1 MRNLRLLRAG
11 GCRFAAAT
19 GTPQCFCLGAE
30 PGAVVVGSQYGLV
43 DLHPA
48 RDSVSREVSLTVDGF
63 LPEDGSGCIV
73 GVEDLPEQESV
84 CVATAAGD
92 ILLCNLSTKQVECV
106 GSVDS
111 GLSVMSWS
119 PDQELVL
126 LATGQQTLIM
136 MTRDFEP
143 ITEKQIHQDEFGEG
157 KFVAL
162 GWGKKET
169 QFHGS
174 EGKQAAHRKQT
185 EVLPTSVWDDGRPR
199 VTWRGDGQFVAVSAV
214 CPETGARKV
223 RVWSRELVLQSTSE
237 PISGLEQ
244 ALSWKPSG
252 NLIASTQEKPNRH
265 DVVFLEKNG
274 LLHGEFTLPFQKGQV
289 KVNEM
294 LWNADSTILAIWL
307 EDLKVE
313 DSNPNTYVQLWTTG
327 NYHWY
332 LKQSLHFGS
341 LEENQLVS
349 LLWDRE
355 NLYRLHI
362 LCQGWHYLFYDW
374 HWTTDHGLGENSQHM
389 ANVAVI
395 DGDKVLVT
403 AFQHAVV
410 PPPMCTYELHL
421 QQAVNQVAFH
431 TDPKHSGDMAVL
443 DADNRISLYRYG
455 KSVVNDPS
463 VEFGA
468 VGGNGFKAAVE
479 TPYLDKIYRV
489 DVSSSTNEVMNPLG
503 LRFLTWLPDGSFLVV
518 GQGQHAAQS
527 VLHHLTAVPHVAG
540 AEEECLNLRLSVP
553 VDGEVI
559 SLYCSPVTKTVALQL
574 TDRRILKYLWEASTP
589 ILEPWRSSSSSAVQF
604 PYRCVQTSITRISG
618 EEVILGLTD
627 RCRFFVNDIEVAS
640 NITSFA
646 TYNEFLLVTTNSH
659 TCQCFCLK
667 NLSVKALQASL
678 SSAAAPSSETLRKVE
693 RGSRIVTVVP
703 QDTKVVLQMPRG
715 NLETIHHRALV
726 LAQIRKWLDRLMFR
740 EAFQCM
746 RKLRINLNLL
756 YDHNPKASLPSSLVL
771 FAILTCP
778 GIHRTVPSKV
788 FLENAE
794 TFIRQIDSVN
804 YINLFFTELKE
815 EDFTKSMYPSPN
827 DSIVSQPHQ
836 HPDQKKVN
844 LICDVMRVAMEHIDP
859 QKGIKIL
866 PINIDSTRKEK
877 SSRTGSRSPEGSR
890 SSRFQGSTAGG
901 VTGHMLLYLV
911 AESIT
916 PYAQA
921 VSAEEAL
928 KYLLFLVDV
937 NELYDY
943 SLGTY
948 DFDLVVMVAEK
959 SQKDPKEYLPFL
971 NTLRKMEIN
980 YQRYTIDRHLKR
992 YTKALGHLSK
1002 CGPEHFSEFLNL
1014 VKDQNLYSEA
1024 LKLYPSSTQEY
1035 KDISDAYG
1043 EYLMQRQLY
1052 EQAALIFGRAGIFAK
1067 ALNAFQSSGSWQ
1079 QALCMASRLGYTK
1092 DKLSSLARSMAGKLV
1107 EQRKYAEAA
1116 ILLEQYTQ
1124 DYEEA
1129 VLLLLE
1135 GALWEEA
1142 LRLIHKY
1149 GRLDILETNLKPAI
1163 LEAQKSQLIFLDSQ
1177 KTAFLRYKSRLQ
1189 VVRELKEKACE
1200 NLQDYEVP
1208 NCPELEL
1215 FSETSSVVTASD
1227 MNSKYSHSNSRIS
1240 ARSSKNRR
1248 KAERKRYSL
1257 KEGSPFEDIAL
1268 LEVLGESVRA
1278 VETVKGEIHTLLKQL
1293 VLFGYDVQAG
1303 ALQQVLEEV
1312 LQLMEIS
1319 VPEIW
1324 TPDLQQ
1330 SSASLVCA
1338 HPHYLSHSLDSI
1350 KCLAVLGPN
1359 STANSIMA
1367 AYQQKRMTPP
1377 VVQDPEVLT
1386 PPKFNK
1392 NLQWKL
1398 HLLQ

>member
-1 MRNLRLLRAG
+1 MRNLRLLRAAG
-11 GCRFAAAT
+11 RRPAAIPPAA
-19 GTPQCFCLGAE
+19 PQRFCLGAE
-30 PGAVVVGSQYGLV
+30 PGVVLVGSPNGLV
-43 DLHPA
+43 DYWPLH
-48 RDSVSREVSLTVDGF
+48 VQVTREVSLTAEGF
-63 LPEDGSGCIV
+63 MPEDESGSVV
-73 GVEDLPEQESV
+73 GIEDIPEQECV

-143 ITEKQIHQDEFGEG
+143 IAEKQIHQNEFGEG

-185 EVLPTSVWDDGRPR
+185 EVSPTSTWDDSRPR

-223 RVWSRELVLQSTSE
+223 RVWNRELVLQSTSE

-244 ALSWKPSG
+244 ALAWKPSG

-289 KVNEM
+289 KVSAGSGLLSLDCSGEE
-294 LWNADSTILAIWL
+294 DEISIQILRGI
-307 EDLKVE
+307 
-313 DSNPNTYVQLWTTG
+313 QLWTTG

-332 LKQSLHFGS
+332 LKQSLHFGNM
-341 LEENQLVS
+341 EKNKLVS
-349 LLWDRE
+349 LLWDPVVP
-355 NLYRLHI
+355 YRLHV
-362 LCQGWHYLFYDW
+362 LCQGWQYLYYDW
-374 HWTTDHGLGENSQHM
+374 HWTTDHGMGQNSQHV

-410 PPPMCTYELHL
+410 PPPMCTYELQL
-421 QQAVNQVAFH
+421 KQAVNQVTFH

-443 DADNRISLYRYG
+443 DADNKITVYRYG
-455 KSVVNDPS
+455 ESMTVKDPAIRL
-463 VEFGA
+463 GA
-468 VGGNGFKAAVE
+468 VGGNGFKANVE
-479 TPYLDKIYRV
+479 TPHLDKTYRV
-489 DVSSSTNEVMNPLG
+489 DLGSSADEMMHPLG
-503 LRFLTWLPDGSFLVV
+503 LRCLTWLPDDSFLVV
-518 GQGQHAAQS
+518 SQDQHASQS
-527 VLHHLTAVPHVAG
+527 VLHHLTAAPHVTG
-540 AEEECLNLRLSVP
+540 AEEEHLNLRLSVP

-559 SLYCSPVTKTVALQL
+559 SLCCSPVTKTVALQL
-574 TDRRILKYLWEASTP
+574 ADGRILKYLWAFSTYSVP
-589 ILEPWRSSSSSAVQF
+589 FSSAKGRF
-604 PYRCVQTSITRISG
+604 PFVLCTAINI
-618 EEVILGLTD
+618 VIFLQ
-627 RCRFFVNDIEVAS
+627 VAS

-667 NLSVKALQASL
+667 DLTVKALQAGL
-678 SSAAAPSSETLRKVE
+678 SSAAVPNSETLRKVE

-715 NLETIHHRALV
+715 NLETVHHRALV

-756 YDHNPKASLPSSLVL
+756 YDHNPK
-771 FAILTCP
+771 
-778 GIHRTVPSKV
+778 V
-788 FLENAE
+788 FLENVE
-794 TFIRQIDSVN
+794 TFIKQIDSVN
-804 YINLFFTELKE
+804 HINLFFTELKE
-815 EDFTKSMYPSPN
+815 EDFTKSMYPTPN
-827 DSIVSQPHQ
+827 GSSNAQPRQ
-836 HPDQKKVN
+836 HLNQKKVN
-844 LICDVMRVAMEHIDP
+844 LVCDMMRVAMERIDP
-859 QKGIKIL
+859 EKYCLSILTAHVKKNPPELEIALQKVHDLRGV
-866 PINIDSTRKEK
+866 PSNP
-877 SSRTGSRSPEGSR
+877 SS
-890 SSRFQGSTAGG
+890 
-901 VTGHMLLYLV
+901 
-911 AESIT
+911 
-916 PYAQA
+916 

-948 DFDLVVMVAEK
+948 DFDLVIMVAEK

-971 NTLRKMEIN
+971 NTLQKMETN
-980 YQRYTIDRHLKR
+980 YQRYTIDKHLKR
-992 YTKALGHLSK
+992 YAKALGHLSK

-1014 VKDQNLYSEA
+1014 VKDQNLYCEA
-1024 LKLYPSSTQEY
+1024 LKLYASSTQEY

-1043 EYLMQRQLY
+1043 EYLIQKQLY
-1052 EQAALIFGRAGIFAK
+1052 EQAALIFARAGIFAK
-1067 ALNAFQSSGSWQ
+1067 ALDAFLSSGSWQ
-1079 QALCMASRLGYTK
+1079 QALCMASRLEGGGEQTK
-1092 DKLSSLARSMAGKLV
+1092 TGLAAGALSF
-1107 EQRKYAEAA
+1107 
-1116 ILLEQYTQ
+1116 Q

-1149 GRLDILETNLKPAI
+1149 DRLDILETNFKPAV
-1163 LEAQKSQLIFLDSQ
+1163 LEAQKSQLMFLDSQ
-1177 KTAFLRYKSRLQ
+1177 KTAFLRHKSRLQ
-1189 VVRELKEKACE
+1189 VVRELKEKASE
-1200 NLQDYEVP
+1200 SLHDYEMP
-1208 NCPELEL
+1208 NCPELDL

-1240 ARSSKNRR
+1240 ALYLGGQFAHVWHALPSSCT
-1248 KAERKRYSL
+1248 YVH
-1257 KEGSPFEDIAL
+1257 I
-1268 LEVLGESVRA
+1268 
-1278 VETVKGEIHTLLKQL
+1278 LLKQL
-1293 VLFGYDVQAG
+1293 VLFGFDEQAVG
-1303 ALQQVLEEV
+1303 LQQVLEEV
-1312 LQLMEIS
+1312 LQLMETSI
-1319 VPEIW
+1319 PEIW
-1324 TPDLQQ
+1324 TPDVQQ
-1330 SSASLVCA
+1330 SSLN
-1338 HPHYLSHSLDSI
+1338 P
-1350 KCLAVLGPN
+1350 VLGPN

-1367 AYQQKRMTPP
+1367 AYQQKRMLAP
-1377 VVQDPEVLT
+1377 VVQDPELLI
-1386 PPKFNK
+1386 PPKLNK

>member
-11 GCRFAAAT
+11 GHRCAAAA
-19 GTPQCFCLGAE
+19 GTPRCFCLGAE
-30 PGAVVVGSQYGLV
+30 PGTVLVGSQYGLV
-43 DLHPA
+43 EL
-48 RDSVSREVSLTVDGF
+48 RLGGDSVTREVSLIEEGF
-63 LPEDGSGCIV
+63 LPEDGSGYIV
-73 GVEDLPEQESV
+73 GIEDLPEQECV

-92 ILLCNLSTKQVECV
+92 ILLCSLSTKQVECV

-111 GLSVMSWS
+111 GLSTMSWS

-185 EVLPTSVWDDGRPR
+185 EVLPTSAWDDGKPR

-223 RVWSRELVLQSTSE
+223 RVWNRELVLQSTSE
-237 PISGLEQ
+237 PISGLQQ

-252 NLIASTQEKPNRH
+252 NLIASTQEKPNRQ

-289 KVNEM
+289 KVNEL
-294 LWNADSTILAIWL
+294 LWNADSTILAVWL

-313 DSNPNTYVQLWTTG
+313 NSSPNSYVQLWTTG

-332 LKQSLHFGS
+332 LKQSIHFGS
-341 LEENQLVS
+341 LEEDQLVS

-362 LCQGWHYLFYDW
+362 LCRGWHYLSYDW
-374 HWTTDHGLGENSQHM
+374 HWATDHGMGENGQHV

-403 AFQHAVV
+403 VFQHAVV
-410 PPPMCTYELHL
+410 PPPMCTYELQL

-431 TDPKHSGDMAVL
+431 TDLKHSGDMAVL
-443 DADNRISLYRYG
+443 DADNRISVYRYG
-455 KSVVNDPS
+455 ESITVSDPT
-463 VEFGA
+463 VKLGA

-479 TPYLDKIYRV
+479 TPYLDKTYRV
-489 DVSSSTNEVMNPLG
+489 DVGCDNSEVVDPLG

-518 GQGQHAAQS
+518 GQGHHAAQS

-540 AEEECLNLRLSVP
+540 AEEQCLNLRLSTP

-574 TDRRILKYLWEASTP
+574 ADRQILKYLWEASTP
-589 ILEPWRSSSSSAVQF
+589 VLEPWRTSSGSAVQF
-604 PYRCVQTSITRISG
+604 PCPCVQTSITRISG

-627 RCRFFVNDIEVAS
+627 RCRFFVNDVEVAS
-640 NITSFA
+640 NITSFT

-667 NLSVKALQASL
+667 NLSVKALQAGL
-678 SSAAAPSSETLRKVE
+678 SGVAAPNSETLRKVE

-715 NLETIHHRALV
+715 NLETVHHRALV

-756 YDHNPKASLPSSLVL
+756 YDHNPKASMPSS
-771 FAILTCP
+771 
-778 GIHRTVPSKV
+778 V
-788 FLENAE
+788 FLENTE

-815 EDFTKSMYPSPN
+815 EDFTKSMYPSLN
-827 DSIVSQPHQ
+827 GSSNTQPCQ
-836 HPDQKKVN
+836 HSDQKKVN

-859 QKGIKIL
+859 QKYCLSILTAHVKKSPPELEIALQKVHDLRENISPDIK
-866 PINIDSTRKEK
+866 
-877 SSRTGSRSPEGSR
+877 
-890 SSRFQGSTAGG
+890 
-901 VTGHMLLYLV
+901 
-911 AESIT
+911 
-916 PYAQA
+916 A

-937 NELYDY
+937 NELYEY

-948 DFDLVVMVAEK
+948 DFDLVIMVAEK

-971 NTLRKMEIN
+971 NTLRKMETN

-1014 VKDQNLYSEA
+1014 VKDQNLYGEA

-1043 EYLMQRQLY
+1043 EYLLQKQLC
-1052 EQAALIFGRAGIFAK
+1052 EQAALIFARAGIFAK
-1067 ALNAFQSSGSWQ
+1067 ALDAFQSSGSWQ

-1092 DKLSSLARSMAGKLV
+1092 DKLSGLARSMAGKLV
-1107 EQRKYAEAA
+1107 EQRRHAEAA
-1116 ILLEQYTQ
+1116 ILLEQYSQ

-1135 GALWEEA
+1135 GALWEDA

-1189 VVRELKEKACE
+1189 VVREMKEKACE
-1200 NLQDYEVP
+1200 SLQDYEVP

-1215 FSETSSVVTASD
+1215 FSETSSIVTASD

-1248 KAERKRYSL
+1248 KAERKKYSL

-1268 LEVLGESVRA
+1268 LEVLGENVRA
-1278 VETVKGEIHTLLKQL
+1278 VESVKGDIHILLKQL
-1293 VLFGYDVQAG
+1293 VLFGYDEQAG

-1312 LQLMEIS
+1312 LQLMETSI
-1319 VPEIW
+1319 PEIW

-1330 SSASLVCA
+1330 SSVN
-1338 HPHYLSHSLDSI
+1338 
-1350 KCLAVLGPN
+1350 LALGPN

-1367 AYQQKRMTPP
+1367 AYQQKRMMPP
-1377 VVQDPEVLT
+1377 VVQ
-1386 PPKFNK
+1386 
-1392 NLQWKL
+1392 
-1398 HLLQ
+1398 

>member
-1 MRNLRLLRAG
+1 MRNLRLLRAAERRPG
-11 GCRFAAAT
+11 PAAAAP
-19 GTPQCFCLGAE
+19 GAPQCFCLGAE
-30 PGAVVVGSQYGLV
+30 PGTVFVGSQHGL
-43 DLHPA
+43 LELGPA
-48 RDSVSREVSLTVDGF
+48 AHTVTREVSLIAEGF
-63 LPEDGSGCIV
+63 MPEDRSGCIV
-73 GVEDLPEQESV
+73 GLEDLPEQECV

-92 ILLCNLSTKQVECV
+92 ILLCNLSTKEVECV

-111 GLSVMSWS
+111 GLSTMSWS
-119 PDQELVL
+119 PDQELFL
-126 LATGQQTLIM
+126 LVTGQQTLIM

-143 ITEKQIHQDEFGEG
+143 ITEKQIHQDDFGEE

-185 EVLPTSVWDDGRPR
+185 EVPPASAWDDGRPR

-214 CPETGARKV
+214 CPETGARKI
-223 RVWSRELVLQSTSE
+223 RVWNRELVLQSTSE

-244 ALSWKPSG
+244 ALAWKPSG
-252 NLIASTQEKPNRH
+252 SLIASTQEKPNRH

-289 KVNEM
+289 KVNEL

-307 EDLKVE
+307 EDLKKDE
-313 DSNPNTYVQLWTTG
+313 NCKPNSYVQLWTTG

-332 LKQSLHFGS
+332 LKQSLHFGN
-341 LEENQLVS
+341 LEKNQLVS
-349 LLWDRE
+349 LLWDPVIP
-355 NLYRLHI
+355 YRLHV
-362 LCQGWHYLFYDW
+362 LCQGWHYLSYDW
-374 HWTTDHGLGENSQHM
+374 HWTINHGMGENSQHV

-410 PPPMCTYELHL
+410 PPPMCTYHL
-421 QQAVNQVAFH
+421 QFTQAVNQIAFH
-431 TDPKHSGDMAVL
+431 TDPKHSGDMAIL
-443 DADNRISLYRYG
+443 DADNRISVYRYG
-455 KSVVNDPS
+455 QSTVKDSTVRL
-463 VEFGA
+463 GA

-479 TPYLDKIYRV
+479 TPYLDKTYRV
-489 DVSSSTNEVMNPLG
+489 DLGSNTNEVMNPLG
-503 LRFLTWLPDGSFLVV
+503 LRFLTWLPDDSFLVV
-518 GQGQHAAQS
+518 GQDQHATQS

-540 AEEECLNLRLSVP
+540 AEEQCLDLRLSVS

-559 SLYCSPVTKTVALQL
+559 SLCCSPVTKTVALQL
-574 TDRRILKYLWEASTP
+574 ADGQILKYLWEAPTP
-589 ILEPWRSSSSSAVQF
+589 VLEPWQTSSGSAVQF
-604 PYRCVQTSITRISG
+604 PHPCVQTSLTKISG

-627 RCRFFVNDIEVAS
+627 RCRFFINDTEVAS

-667 NLSVKALQASL
+667 DMSVKALQTGL
-678 SSAAAPSSETLRKVE
+678 SSAAVPSNETLRNVE
-693 RGSRIVTVVP
+693 RGSRIITVVP

-726 LAQIRKWLDRLMFR
+726 LAQIRKWLNRLMFR

-756 YDHNPKASLPSSLVL
+756 YDHNPK
-771 FAILTCP
+771 
-778 GIHRTVPSKV
+778 V
-788 FLENAE
+788 FLENVE
-794 TFIRQIDSVN
+794 TFIKQIDSVN

-815 EDFTKSMYPSPN
+815 EDFTKSMYPSLN
-827 DSIVSQPHQ
+827 GSSNAQPQQ

-844 LICDVMRVAMEHIDP
+844 LVCDVMRVAMERIDP
-859 QKGIKIL
+859 QKYCLSIL
-866 PINIDSTRKEK
+866 TAYVKKSPPELETALQKVHDLRENI
-877 SSRTGSRSPEGSR
+877 SPDV
-890 SSRFQGSTAGG
+890 TA
-901 VTGHMLLYLV
+901 
-911 AESIT
+911 
-916 PYAQA
+916 
-921 VSAEEAL
+921 
-928 KYLLFLVDV
+928 
-937 NELYDY
+937 
-943 SLGTY
+943 
-948 DFDLVVMVAEK
+948 
-959 SQKDPKEYLPFL
+959 DPKEYLPFL
-971 NTLRKMEIN
+971 NTLRKMETN

-1014 VKDQNLYSEA
+1014 VKDQNQYYEA
-1024 LKLYPSSTQEY
+1024 LKLYPPSTQEY

-1043 EYLMQRQLY
+1043 DYLNQKQLY
-1052 EQAALIFGRAGIFAK
+1052 EQAALIFARAGLFAK
-1067 ALNAFQSSGSWQ
+1067 ALDSFLTSGSWQ
-1079 QALCMASRLGYTK
+1079 QALCMASRLGYTE
-1092 DKLSSLARSMAGKLV
+1092 DKLSSLARNMAGKLV
-1107 EQRKYAEAA
+1107 EQRKHAEAA

-1149 GRLDILETNLKPAI
+1149 GRLDILETNFKPAI
-1163 LEAQKSQLIFLDSQ
+1163 QEAQKSQLMFLDSQ
-1177 KTAFLRYKSRLQ
+1177 KTAFLRHKSRLQ

-1200 NLQDYEVP
+1200 SLQDYEMP
-1208 NCPELEL
+1208 NCPELDL
-1215 FSETSSVVTASD
+1215 ISETSSVVTASD

-1257 KEGSPFEDIAL
+1257 KEGSPFEDVAL
-1268 LEVLGESVRA
+1268 LEALGENVRA
-1278 VETVKGEIHTLLKQL
+1278 VETVKGDIHVLLKQL
-1293 VLFGYDVQAG
+1293 VLFGYDEQAG
-1303 ALQQVLEEV
+1303 ELQRVLEDI
-1312 LQLMEIS
+1312 LHLMETS
-1319 VPEIW
+1319 LPEIW
-1324 TPDLQQ
+1324 SPELQQ
-1330 SSASLVCA
+1330 SSLN
-1338 HPHYLSHSLDSI
+1338 P
-1350 KCLAVLGPN
+1350 VLGPS

-1367 AYQQKRMTPP
+1367 AYQQKRMVTP
-1377 VVQDPEVLT
+1377 VVQDPELLI
-1386 PPKFNK
+1386 PPKLNK